1 MPYQFFKDDDNKD
14 SAFRVVFVPAAITLI
29 LLLGLMVALLLRE
42 VFSYGDNYEKLMG
55 IFNKMLLGGGGLFG
69 AKVLQKVAEVF
80 KKIRQKREVSP
91 SLPDTPP
98 VPQVPKPKP
107 PQQELPKE
115 LMIIQDRIYENDK
128 KTLSL
133 CQIWDGHKVL
143 YSYVAIELP
152 WRDNKQN
159 ISRIPANEYDCTA
172 TRKATP
178 NPRTGER
185 EYALFF
191 PYVPGRSQIMLHIA
205 NYVTELEGCI
215 GPGLTFSDIDND
227 GVIDVADSRKAL
239 IQFEKYFAIGTR
251 FKYLIR
257 DSFHLT
263 GNTRPI

>member
-14 SAFRVVFVPAAITLI
+14 SALRIVFVPAAITLI

-42 VFSYGDNYEKLMG
+42 VSSNGENYEELMG
-55 IFNKMLLGGGGLFG
+55 IFDKMLMGGGGLFG
-69 AKVLQKVAEVF
+69 AKVLQKFVEVF
-80 KKIRQKREVSP
+80 KKMCQKRDGSP
-91 SLPDTPP
+91 SLPDTPTVPP
-98 VPQVPKPKP
+98 VSKPKP
-107 PQQELPKE
+107 PQELPKE

-133 CQIWDGHKVL
+133 CQIWDGSKSL

-152 WRDNKQN
+152 WRDNKPN
-159 ISRIPANEYDCTA
+159 VSRIVPNEYDCTA

-178 NPRTGER
+178 NPRTKER

-191 PYVPGRSQIMLHIA
+191 PYVPGRSQIMSHVA

-215 GPGLTFSDIDND
+215 GPGLMFSDIDND
-227 GVIDVADSRKAL
+227 GVIDVANSRKAL
-239 IQFEKYFAIGTR
+239 EQIERYFPIGSR